1 MHNLIFHAGT
11 KHMDIQHRYIWESV
25 EVGDVD
31 VQYISTHIEQV
42 DILKKPLSQIRFQGG
57 NDGDN
62 FQRRNR

>member
-1 MHNLIFHAGT
+1 
-11 KHMDIQHRYIWESV
+11 MDIQHRYIWESV